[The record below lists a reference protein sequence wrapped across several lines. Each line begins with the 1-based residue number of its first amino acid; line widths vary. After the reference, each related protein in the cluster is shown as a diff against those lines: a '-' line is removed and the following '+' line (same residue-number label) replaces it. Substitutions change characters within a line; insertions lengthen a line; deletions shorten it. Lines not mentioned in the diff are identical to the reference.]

1 MDNHE
6 WSDHEFP
13 YGAFDADLYAA
24 LPPLDTPKK
33 SSEWTNE
40 ENEIFEYALG
50 DAAAVDPSDPTFF
63 ENVAK
68 KLPWKTVEDVKRHYE
83 ALVCDVEMIEAGNVP
98 VPDYPPL
105 VAEMEREEA
114 KGKNAMMEDYYD
126 DDGYDYDEEEVEVK
140 GKGKKRV
147 TKRGKQRR
155 KGTPWT
161 EEEHQ

>member
-13 YGAFDADLYAA
+13 YGAFDADLYAS
-24 LPPLDTPKK
+24 LPPLDTAPKP
-33 SSEWTNE
+33 SEWSSE

-50 DAAAVDPSDPTFF
+50 DAAAVDPSDPAFF
-63 ENVAK
+63 ENIAK
-68 KLPWKTVEDVKRHYE
+68 KLPGKTVADVKRHYE

-105 VAEMEREEA
+105 VAEMEA
-114 KGKNAMMEDYYD
+114 KGKNAM
-126 DDGYDYDEEEVEVK
+126 EEEYEEEDEDEDDQVEEAK